1 MGAKAELILKELEDM
16 PDEFIEEVL
25 DIILLLKTK
34 PSQEKLETF
43 ILSESALKK
52 DWLKTEEKEA
62 WRNLPMR
69 EQR

>member
-1 MGAKAELILKELEDM
+1 MEAKAELILKELEDM

-34 PSQEKLETF
+34 PFQEKLETF

-52 DWLKTEEKEA
+52 DWLKKEEEEA
-62 WRNLPMR
+62 WRNL
-69 EQR
+69 